1 MEGKITIKDI
11 SGNILFKYSAHNNS
25 LKKTNEEAI
34 KKGVNLSYANL
45 SGANLRGANLRGAN
59 LRGANLMYADLSGAN
74 LMYAD
79 LSNANLRG
87 ANLGWANLRGANLMY
102 ADLRHANLGYANLRG
117 ADLGWADLRG
127 ADLSNADLRDVNLSR
142 VNLDWADLSRANL
155 RGAENTPYIPTNL
168 PEGDF
173 VAWKKVR
180 GRIIKLRVL
189 EDSLRSRSTTDKCR
203 CDKALVLEI
212 QDLDGNKL
220 DIKEVIN
227 TSYAECKYVVGEI
240 VYADKWD
247 EDRWNECSHGIHF
260 FLDRQTAV
268 YY

>member
-1 MEGKITIKDI
+1 MLPFNAATRKCIGPKPLMQMEQKRLKFIIMEKIEIKNI
-11 SGNILFKYSAHNNS
+11 KGNILFEYSTDNNS
-25 LKKTNEEAI
+25 LKKTIEEAI
-34 KKGVNLSYANL
+34 KKDVNLSDASLSGANLSGAGLRGANLSYANL
-45 SGANLRGANLRGAN
+45 SGANLMYADLRGADLRGAN
-59 LRGANLMYADLSGAN
+59 LSYANLV
-74 LMYAD
+74 YAD
-79 LSNANLRG
+79 LSNANLSG
-87 ANLGWANLRGANLMY
+87 
-102 ADLRHANLGYANLRG
+102 ADLSYANLRG
-117 ADLGWADLRG
+117 
-127 ADLSNADLRDVNLSR
+127 
-142 VNLDWADLSRANL
+142 ANL

-180 GRIIKLRVL
+180 GGRIIKLRVL
-189 EDSLRSRSTTDKCR
+189 EDSKRSRATTDKCR

-212 QDLDGNKL
+212 QDLEGNKL

-227 TSYAECKYVVGEI
+227 TSYAECKYVVGET

-268 YY
+268 DY

>member
-1 MEGKITIKDI
+1 MKTKIEIKSIFGSILFEFEKEDNSIKDT
-11 SGNILFKYSAHNNS
+11 LV
-25 LKKTNEEAI
+25 EA
-34 KKGVNLSYANL
+34 VNRGADLRYANL
-45 SGANLRGANLRGAN
+45 RCADLGYANLRC
-59 LRGANLMYADLSGAN
+59 
-74 LMYAD
+74 AD
-79 LSNANLRG
+79 LSNADLG
-87 ANLGWANLRGANLMY
+87 YANLSK
-102 ADLRHANLGYANLRG
+102 ANLGYANLRG
-117 ADLGWADLRG
+117 
-127 ADLSNADLRDVNLSR
+127 
-142 VNLDWADLSRANL
+142 ANL

-180 GRIIKLRVL
+180 GKIIKLRVL
-189 EDSLRSRSTTDKCR
+189 EDSLRSRATTDKCR
-203 CDKALVLEI
+203 CNKALVLEI

-268 YY
+268 DY